1 MMKFKGYRYLIIL
14 LLTILACESGEEE
27 ETFTPDDD
35 TNVNTNVKI
44 EDILGTWF
52 IYSGEFMD
60 TSVQIAPRFPV
71 CGYEYLVFSENSR
84 YEEVLYNNDDCVPV
98 KKTGNWKIEN
108 GIISISFSSGE
119 VEELSIIDFK
129 SSELVIKFQFDF
141 DDDGN
146 KDVFKANLKRY
157 DPISNNHVA
166 TSFARDSDEP
176 SLLKFNWKQET
187 DVNTF
192 TGYEVYRSIEG
203 SCAKENAVLLTEIN
217 DITNTTFIDYDP
229 PATTNTLCYFL
240 RIYSDDVMVGE
251 SRLLTEN
258 PKDLIIPN
266 TPNLNSVSVD
276 GETILLEWSEYDIP
290 YFSHYEIVYASTDGT
305 NLLFHE
311 EDSVKTINAIE
322 ETSFL
327 DTDPPYI
334 ENPFYAVYAYNI
346 FGTNVVSNYEQVTF
360 RQKDLFGPIYLSH
373 LEVDDDEPAVYLHGS
388 SQIPSWASYDTNA
401 ILRLNYDQGV
411 LESTTSEE
419 VYVAGEFPFR
429 KPFNFSEGKEL
440 VVNGRNNLHFLNPT
454 SLSEIFSFGSFYLFE
469 EFNVSS
475 IVDFT
480 YTKNGFLVV
489 IDTDSIFIFQR
500 NGEELMLLDKQ
511 IHFETHH
518 GDNLYRIIHVNDD
531 EIIVGHKN
539 DQESILYAVDDNG
552 ILQNRRVITLPLSSD
567 YIAKYKN
574 TSFYSDSGNL
584 LINYGQRKLY
594 STISFQVEAQLPE
607 DLFALGLSKDAKYI
621 FASTIDPDWFG
632 SDVKTEFLKREV
644 LLFNTDTNEIQT
656 IKIKGYPIRIF
667 ENNLGEIFS
676 VSIPK
681 NQIITDFDV
690 FVEKINFF

>member
-1 MMKFKGYRYLIIL
+1 MKYYKGFIYFIFFT
-14 LLTILACESGEEE
+14 LTFFACESEEE
-27 ETFTPDDD
+27 DPKFTPE
-35 TNVNTNVKI
+35 VNTSVKI
-44 EDILGTWF
+44 EDILGTW
-52 IYSGEFMD
+52 YVNSGEFMD

-71 CGYEYLVFSENSR
+71 CGYEYFVFSENSR
-84 YEEVLYNNDDCVPV
+84 YEEVLYNNADCVPV
-98 KKTGNWKIEN
+98 KKSGNWKIEN

-129 SSELVIKFQFDF
+129 PSELVIRFLFDF

-157 DPISNNHVA
+157 DPISNNHIA
-166 TSFARDSDEP
+166 ASFERDSDET
-176 SLLKFNWKQET
+176 SLLKFNWKQEA
-187 DVNTF
+187 NINSF
-192 TGYEVYRSIEG
+192 TGYAIYRSIEG
-203 SCAKENAVLLTEIN
+203 SCAKENAVLLTEIE
-217 DITNTTFIDYDP
+217 DITNTTFIDFNP
-229 PATTNTLCYFL
+229 PATTNSLCYFL
-240 RIYSDDVMVGE
+240 RVYSDDFLVGE
-251 SRLLTEN
+251 SRLLTED

-266 TPNLNSVSVD
+266 VPNLNSVSVD
-276 GETILLEWSEYDIP
+276 GETILLDWSEFDIP

-311 EDSVKTINAIE
+311 EDSVRTINAIE
-322 ETSFL
+322 ETSFI
-327 DTDPPYI
+327 DTEPPYI

-373 LEVDDDEPAVYLHGS
+373 IEVDDDEPAVYLHGS
-388 SQIPSWASYDTNA
+388 SQIPDWVSYNTYA

-411 LESTTSEE
+411 LESTTGEE

-440 VVNGRNNLHFLNPT
+440 VVNGRNNLHFLDPT
-454 SLSEIFSFGSFYLFE
+454 SLSEVFSFGSFYLFE

-489 IDTDSIFIFQR
+489 IDTDSIFVFQR
-500 NGEELMLLDKQ
+500 NGEELILLDDQ
-511 IHFETHH
+511 IHYETHH
-518 GDNLYRIIHVNDD
+518 GDNLYRIIHVNDN

-539 DQESILYAVDDNG
+539 DEESIMYTINDNG
-552 ILQNRRVITLPLSSD
+552 ILQNKRVIPLPLSSN
-567 YIAKYKN
+567 YIDKYKN
-574 TSFYSDSGNL
+574 TSFYSDSSNL

-594 STISFQVEAQLPE
+594 STTSLQVEAQLPT

-632 SDVKTEFLKREV
+632 SDVQTEFLKREI
-644 LLFNTDTNEIQT
+644 LLYDTETGEIQT
-656 IKIKGYPIRIF
+656 IKTKGYPIRIF
-667 ENNLGEIFS
+667 ENKLGEIFS
-676 VSIPK
+676 ISIPK
-681 NQIITDFDV
+681 NQVITEFDV
-690 FVEKINFF
+690 FVEKVNFP

>member
-1 MMKFKGYRYLIIL
+1 MMKIKGYRYLIIL

-35 TNVNTNVKI
+35 TNVNTNVKS

-52 IYSGEFMD
+52 VYSGEFMD

-71 CGYEYLVFSENSR
+71 CGYDYFLFSENNK
-84 YEEVLYNNDDCVPV
+84 YEEVLYNNNDCVPV

-108 GIISISFSSGE
+108 GIISVSFSSGE
-119 VEELSIIDFK
+119 VEELSIIDFQP
-129 SSELVIKFQFDF
+129 SELVIRFLFDF

-146 KDVFKANLKRY
+146 KDVFIANLKRY
-157 DPISNNHVA
+157 DPITNNHIA
-166 TSFARDSDEP
+166 TSFEKDSDET

-187 DVNTF
+187 DVNSF

-203 SCAKENAVLLTEIN
+203 SCAKENAVLLTEIE
-217 DITNTTFIDYDP
+217 DITNTTFIDYNP

-240 RIYSDDVMVGE
+240 RVYSNDVLVGE

-266 TPNLNSVSVD
+266 TPNMNSVSVD
-276 GETILLEWSEYDIP
+276 GETILLEWSEYEMP

-346 FGTNVVSNYEQVTF
+346 FGSNVVSNYEQVTF

-373 LEVDDDEPAVYLHGS
+373 LEVDGDEPAVYLHGS

-401 ILRLNYDQGV
+401 ILRLNYGQGV

-511 IHFETHH
+511 IHYDTHH
-518 GDNLYRIIHVNDD
+518 GDNLYRMIQVNDN

-539 DQESILYAVDDNG
+539 DEESILCTVNDNG

-574 TSFYSDSGNL
+574 TSFYSDSSNL

-607 DLFALGLSKDAKYI
+607 DLFALGLSNNANYI

-632 SDVKTEFLKREV
+632 NDVQTEFLKREV
-644 LLFNTDTNEIQT
+644 LFYDTETSEIQT
-656 IKIKGYPIRIF
+656 IKTKGYPIRIF
-667 ENNLGEIFS
+667 ENNVGEIFS
-676 VSIPK
+676 ISIPE
-681 NQIITDFDV
+681 NQIITGFDV
-690 FVEKINFF
+690 FVEKINFL